1 MPVVADTICTSTQET
16 NTGRANLIAPEPT
29 GHYANMGWVGYVW
42 FQSNKLGANNILRV
56 TSADVN
62 LSQEITKP
70 DVIDGRMDPSTYQF
84 GPKIVEGTLTM
95 PLIADTQDP
104 ENWTGRDCP
113 ELEDLTGIA
122 SSVLNNVWCW
132 ATARGAQGRLLY
144 DDARL
149 NIRYAN
155 HAGFVFD
162 NCVINT
168 YSLSVAQ
175 QDVVTS
181 DINVIGRGREQSATS
196 TGNTQYAVEPSITDF
211 LAPARVL
218 TWNDVTVN
226 GIRGCRLNGQ
236 HLFYSNQVREF
247 SMEINNNADRFY
259 TLCGSL
265 FPVDVNVGK
274 REITGSLTLMGLQDR
289 LRDLAETNP
298 ERFTEKNEI
307 RLAFYVGND
316 RYIGADAG
324 FSPRDWTDDENDASH
339 LGALWSKRIMGVI
352 FEIEEMSMTNEVFE
366 TTIAWHAMAD
376 DQSAY
381 EAFTPQTSPS
391 FPAWS

>member
-16 NTGRANLIAPEPT
+16 NTGRANLIAPDPT
-29 GHYANMGWVGYVW
+29 GHFANMGWVGYVW

-56 TSADVN
+56 TGADVN
-62 LSQEITKP
+62 LAQEVTKP
-70 DVIDGRMDPSTYQF
+70 DVIDGRIDPSVYQL
-84 GPKIVEGTLTM
+84 GPKIVEGTLNM

-113 ELEDLTGIA
+113 EIEDLTGLA
-122 SSVLNNVWCW
+122 ASVLNNVWCW
-132 ATARGAQGRLLY
+132 ATARGSQGRLLY
-144 DDARL
+144 DDAKL
-149 NIRYAN
+149 LIRYAN
-155 HAGFVFD
+155 HAGFSFD
-162 NCVINT
+162 SCVINT
-168 YSLSVAQ
+168 YDLNVAQ
-175 QDVVTS
+175 SDMVTT
-181 DINVIGRGREQSATS
+181 DINVIGRGREQSQTT
-196 TGNTQYAVEPSITDF
+196 TGNIQYAEEPIITDF

-236 HLFYSNQVREF
+236 NLFFSNQVREF
-247 SMEINNNADRFY
+247 SMSINNNADRFY

-307 RLAFYVGND
+307 RLAFYLGND
-316 RYIGADAG
+316 RFAGDAG
-324 FSPRDWTDDENDASH
+324 FTPRDWTEDTDDASS
-339 LGALWSKRIMGVI
+339 LGAIWSKRIQGVV
-352 FEIEEMSMTNEVFE
+352 FQIEEMSMTNELFE
-366 TTIAWHAMAD
+366 TTVAWHAMAD
-376 DQSAY
+376 DQSGY